1 MALYKVRWKGKILG
15 EFSKEQIQA
24 DLRSS
29 KISLFHQ
36 VLAGEDWILTK
47 DFLDNYVE
55 VEPTQENLSEK
66 SINIAYFSTGLAF
79 LSPYL
84 VLISLGFAGFLF
96 KNNSKKNALIVS
108 VIALLMTLL
117 GLVFFNLIETIKG

>member
-24 DLRSS
+24 DLRTS

-36 VLAGEDWILTK
+36 VFAGEDWILTK
-47 DFLDNYVE
+47 DFLENYVE
-55 VEPTQENLSEK
+55 VESVKENVSEK
-66 SINIAYFSTGLAF
+66 SINIAYFSTGIAF

-84 VLISLGFAGFLF
+84 ILISLGFAGYLF

-108 VIALLMTLL
+108 VIALVMTLL
-117 GLVFFNLIETIKG
+117 GLMFFNIIETIKG